1 MMNDH
6 KTQSEWKIQLTMQV
20 NFISSKN
27 SDETRSMHTISNN
40 KEIITDSETNDIIE
54 ELRKSYL
61 QNYQKSL
68 EESIRGSEFVF
79 NTIDLLYYHL
89 QKLGLK
95 RGGSYIDSPERL
107 KNAKAT

>member
-6 KTQSEWKIQLTMQV
+6 KTQSEWKIQLTMQI

-40 KEIITDSETNDIIE
+40 KEIITGSETNDIIE